1 MRTVAAAIVALA
13 FAAAAPQPAQA
24 QVQLGPTVAFHDDF
38 DLGVGFTLMG
48 QTPSLGERL
57 GFMGDF
63 LYFFPDADDVDYLE
77 FNANLTYDFTLPEST
92 VTPFGL
98 LGLNVARVSV
108 DVVELEDGSE
118 TELGLN
124 LGAGVRFDLGS
135 FRPSVGGRFE
145 INGGEGFVLFGV
157 LPFEVGSR

>member
-1 MRTVAAAIVALA
+1 MRTLAIALTALA
-13 FAAAAPQPAQA
+13 FGVAAPQQAQA
-24 QVQLGPTVAFHDDF
+24 QVQLGPTLAFHDDF
-38 DLGVGFTLMG
+38 DFGLGFTLSG
-48 QTPSLGERL
+48 QAPALGERL

-63 LYFFPDADDVDYLE
+63 IYFFPDADNLDYLE
-77 FNANLTYDFTLPEST
+77 FNANLTYDFALPEST

-108 DVVELEDGSE
+108 DVPDLGDNSE

-124 LGAGVRFDLGS
+124 LGGGVRFDLGN

-145 INGGEGFVLFGV
+145 INGGEGFVIFGI
-157 LPFEVGSR
+157 LPFEVGGR

>member
-1 MRTVAAAIVALA
+1 MRTLVAALTVLALGV
-13 FAAAAPQPAQA
+13 AAPRPAQA
-24 QVQLGPTVAFHDDF
+24 QIQLGPTVAFHDDF
-38 DLGVGFTLMG
+38 DFGLGFTLSG

-63 LYFFPDADDVDYLE
+63 LYFFPDTDGVDYLE

-98 LGLNVARVSV
+98 LGLNVARVSI
-108 DVVELEDGSE
+108 DAVELEDDSE
-118 TELGLN
+118 TDLGLN
-124 LGAGVRFDLGS
+124 LGAGVRFNLGS

-145 INGGEGFVLFGV
+145 INGGEGLVIFGT
-157 LPFEVGSR
+157 LPFEVGTR